1 GFWVSPPS
9 PPESPL
15 QAMGAARPSTTAP
28 ETRTRLSM
36 TRSLAGAT
44 SPFQRGAA
52 LCAALMVWLCGCS
65 SGRSDFIGTRVL
77 DTCNESYSVCN
88 QIASCFIGDDSYIEG
103 RFPGEGR
110 IIVRLEQPSTV
121 TVSFFFD
128 NITAVGTLT
137 SIVWNETGCTA
148 NTRVDVPGQTVAAEA
163 NQTGV
168 FERSENLLENDEHLI
183 FFKSDLEATYLM
195 KVDVIPTIL

>member
-1 GFWVSPPS
+1 
-9 PPESPL
+9 
-15 QAMGAARPSTTAP
+15 M
-28 ETRTRLSM
+28 
-36 TRSLAGAT
+36 RSLPGPVT
-44 SPFQRGAA
+44 PFQRGAA
-52 LCAALMVWLCGCS
+52 LSAALMVWLCGCS
-65 SGRSDFIGTRVL
+65 SGRDDFIGARVL
-77 DTCNESYSVCN
+77 DSCNESYSVCD
-88 QIASCFIGDDSYIEG
+88 QIASCFIGDESYIEG

-148 NTRVDVPGQTVAAEA
+148 TTRVDVPGQTVAAEA

-168 FERSENLLENDEHLI
+168 FERSANLLENDEHLI

-195 KVDVIPTIL
+195 KVDVVPIQL

>member
-1 GFWVSPPS
+1 
-9 PPESPL
+9 
-15 QAMGAARPSTTAP
+15 MARWLWLLFLLIVVMLFT
-28 ETRTRLSM
+28 LS
-36 TRSLAGAT
+36 
-44 SPFQRGAA
+44 
-52 LCAALMVWLCGCS
+52 
-65 SGRSDFIGTRVL
+65 
-77 DTCNESYSVCN
+77 N
-88 QIASCFIGDDSYIEG
+88 Q
-103 RFPGEGR
+103 
-110 IIVRLEQPSTV
+110 STV

-195 KVDVIPTIL
+195 KVDVVPIQL